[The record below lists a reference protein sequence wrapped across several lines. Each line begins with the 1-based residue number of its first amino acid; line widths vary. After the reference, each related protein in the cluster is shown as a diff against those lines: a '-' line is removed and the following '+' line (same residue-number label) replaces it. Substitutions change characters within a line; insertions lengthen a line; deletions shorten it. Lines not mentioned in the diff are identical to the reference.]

1 MLERR
6 PSAAQRGRASRAA
19 LTIGEPRRVAEARKT
34 ERPISSLSGRSAVSL
49 AKTCGRGIEE
59 GSPSAI
65 GHRPR
70 AGDQALDAQP
80 IGWRRGSPA
89 RADDGFAEQSDCD
102 LPLAGTR
109 HYGIIDAQRRNP
121 PRGAHLARKELGWPA
136 PRTSERQKTAQ
147 GQNGGNGA
155 LETADPIF
163 ELDRPI
169 AQRTLDDVEP
179 DRAEVMTDP
188 PTR

>member
-1 MLERR
+1 LE
-6 PSAAQRGRASRAA
+6 A

-34 ERPISSLSGRSAVSL
+34 ERPISSLSGRSAASL

-70 AGDQALDAQP
+70 AGDETLDAQ
-80 IGWRRGSPA
+80 RRGSPA
-89 RADDGFAEQSDCD
+89 RTDDRMAEPPDRD

-109 HYGIIDAQRRNP
+109 HYGIIDAQCRNP
-121 PRGAHLARKELGWPA
+121 SRGAGFSRKELGWPA
-136 PRTSERQKTAQ
+136 TGTGERKKTAQ

-179 DRAEVMTDP
+179 DLAQVMTDP